1 MTVFGFAQS
10 DALRSEGSE
19 NAGLRDQRLALE
31 WVQDHIEAFGG
42 DPNKV
47 TIFGQSSGGL
57 SVGMQIMAYGAS
69 KPVPFQ
75 QAICQS
81 QALEPGITGNFT
93 MDAMRALVDL
103 VGCDASGTQLDSPNT
118 VACLRGL
125 DMQTVLNASIATY
138 KSDIAHNIG
147 DIWLPVVDGDF
158 LPAAPSALIRDRRFA
173 NVTTMIG
180 WCRNDVTVFTEASIK
195 TPNDTRNFISAYA
208 PDLTPAN
215 VDGLLALY
223 PVSDFVTEA
232 TTVLSS
238 EFFRAARVFRDILM
252 TCLPI
257 WYGEHLAEA
266 GNDVFLYEWNQ
277 TLLDPILEH
286 LTGVSGWGPVHTSE
300 FAYVFGNLS
309 TYNVSGYP
317 FQPTPD
323 DYGLAVRASRS
334 WSTFAATGRPGV
346 DGRGT
351 TFQGFQP
358 AFSQSQDDTYSVF
371 VAGGSSEGLSAIDGV
386 NSSPAVRAQKLRERC
401 GYINSLEVIEQL
413 RY

>member
-10 DALRSEGSE
+10 KALRSEGSE

-57 SVGMQIMAYGAS
+57 SVGMQIMAYGAT

-93 MDAMRALVDL
+93 MNAMRAVVDL
-103 VGCDASGTQLDSPNT
+103 VGCDASGTRLDSAR
-118 VACLRGL
+118 VVGCLRGL
-125 DMQTVLNASIATY
+125 DLQTLLNASIFTY
-138 KSDIAHNIG
+138 QSDIAHNIG

-158 LPAAPSALIRDRRFA
+158 LPAAPSALIRAGSFA

-180 WCRNDVTVFTEASIK
+180 WCQNDVTIFTEASIK
-195 TPNDTRNFISAYA
+195 TPNDTREFIAAYA
-208 PDLTPAN
+208 PDLTLAN
-215 VDGLLALY
+215 VDGLLELY
-223 PVSDFVTEA
+223 PVSDFDTEA
-232 TTVLSS
+232 TAVLSS
-238 EFFRAARVFRDILM
+238 EFFRAARVLRDILM
-252 TCLPI
+252 TCQPI
-257 WYGEHLAEA
+257 WYGQHLAEA

-277 TLLDPILEH
+277 TLLDSILAQ

-309 TYNVSGYP
+309 AYNVSGYP
-317 FQPTPD
+317 FQPTAG
-323 DYGLAVRASRS
+323 DYELAVRASRS

-346 DGRGT
+346 DGRET

-358 AFSQSQDDTYSVF
+358 AFSQQNDTYSVF

-386 NSSPAVRAQKLRERC
+386 NSSPAVQQQKLRDRC
-401 GYINSLEVIEQL
+401 GFVNSLEIIEQL

>member
-1 MTVFGFAQS
+1 M
-10 DALRSEGSE
+10 
-19 NAGLRDQRLALE
+19 GL
-31 WVQDHIEAFGG
+31 
-42 DPNKV
+42 
-47 TIFGQSSGGL
+47 
-57 SVGMQIMAYGAS
+57 QIMAYGAT

-93 MDAMRALVDL
+93 MDAMRALVDQ
-103 VGCDASGTQLDSPNT
+103 VGCDASGTRLDTPEV

-125 DMQTVLNASIATY
+125 DTQTLLNASIATY

-158 LPAAPSALIRDRRFA
+158 LPAAPSALICAGRFA

-180 WCRNDVTVFTEASIK
+180 WCQNDVTVFTDATIK
-195 TPNDTRNFISAYA
+195 TPNDTREFIAAYA
-208 PDLTPAN
+208 PDLTPAS

-223 PVSDFVTEA
+223 PVSDFDAEA

-238 EFFRAARVFRDILM
+238 EFFRAARIFRDILM
-252 TCLPI
+252 TCQPI
-257 WYGEHLAEA
+257 WYGQHLAEA

-277 TLLDPILEH
+277 TLLDPILEQ

-309 TYNVSGYP
+309 NYNVSGYP
-317 FQPTPD
+317 FQPTAA
-323 DYGLAVRASRS
+323 DYELAVRASRS
-334 WSTFAATGRPGV
+334 WSTFAAMGRPGV
-346 DGRGT
+346 DGRET
-351 TFQGFQP
+351 TFQGFRP
-358 AFSQSQDDTYSVF
+358 AFSQDQDDTYSVF

-386 NSSPAVRAQKLRERC
+386 NSSPAVQAQKLRERC
-401 GYINSLEVIEQL
+401 GFINSLEIIEQL